1 MSEGGA
7 GASGLGSL
15 VRSLGG
21 GRQAAST
28 AGGAQAVL
36 RATGE
41 AGGATIG
48 AAPERNL
55 PPALAGTGT
64 LFITF
69 GNSAVVDFIDNWALS
84 VQRLGLPYVIGALDR
99 SLGQHCMAAGHPHI
113 DLWREEV
120 RRCRLLGAAAGGS
133 PPCNVLPVWH
143 QAAAEGGTGARSLLC
158 PDALLAFHAAWDAW
172 ALQAGRGPPLLN
184 IWLTSCCPAHPA
196 TAG

>member
-1 MSEGGA
+1 MHHVDEGGG

-15 VRSLGG
+15 IRSLGG
-21 GRQAAST
+21 GRQAASI

-36 RATGE
+36 RATSE
-41 AGGATIG
+41 AGGATVG

-69 GNSAVVDFIDNWALS
+69 GNSAFVDFIDNWALS

-99 SLGQHCMAAGHPHI
+99 SLGQHCKAAGHPHI
-113 DLWREEV
+113 HLWREEV
-120 RRCRLLGAAAGGS
+120 RRRRLLGAAVRGS
-133 PPCNVLPVWH
+133 HPCSARSV
-143 QAAAEGGTGARSLLC
+143 QRAASGRCWGSTCARSLLC
-158 PDALLAFHAAWDAW
+158 PDALLAFHAAWHAW

-184 IWLTSCCPAHPA
+184 LCRTCS
-196 TAG
+196 